1 MTVLYCV
8 IQSDRAPGAFPG
20 TVPGLPGAA
29 PPRVLPL
36 AGGLA
41 AVVATLPDD
50 EYDPESVNAKLRDME
65 WVSRAAIGHEQVID
79 AMMAAAPAVL
89 PMKLLTLFSSDAR
102 LTADLK
108 TRRPKLSK
116 AAARVSGCQ
125 EFGLRV
131 TPAGP
136 AGGPASDD
144 DAKPAAADRPP
155 SGLAFLERKKAA
167 RDQSRERAGRQA
179 AFAREAWEALAGAAR
194 DAVQRPIAGDAIER
208 PLLDAAF
215 LVGAGER
222 DAFARAS
229 ERLAA
234 AAGAAGCAVTLT
246 GPWPPYHF
254 VQA

>member
-8 IQSDRAPGAFPG
+8 IQSDRVPAVGA
-20 TVPGLPGAA
+20 VAGLPGAA

-36 AGGLA
+36 GGGLA
-41 AVVATLPDD
+41 AIVATLPDD
-50 EYDPESVNAKLRDME
+50 EYDPEAVTDKLRDMA
-65 WVSRAAIGHEQVID
+65 WVSKAAIGHEQVIE
-79 AMMAAAPAVL
+79 AMMAAAQAVL

-102 LTADLK
+102 LTADLTK
-108 TRRPKLSK
+108 RRARLIK

-136 AGGPASDD
+136 DGAGGD
-144 DAKPAAADRPP
+144 DAGGAPAERPS
-155 SGLAFLERKKAA
+155 SGLAFLERKKDA
-167 RDQSRERAGRQA
+167 RDQARARAGRRA
-179 AFAREAWEALAGAAR
+179 AFAREAWESMAGAAR

-215 LVGAGER
+215 LVGGAER
-222 DAFARAS
+222 EAFARAS

-234 AAGAAGCAVTLT
+234 AAAEAGCAVTLT

>member
-1 MTVLYCV
+1 MAN
-8 IQSDRAPGAFPG
+8 RGAPLRRPLEAFPG
-20 TVPGLPGAA
+20 TAPGLPGAA

-36 AGGLA
+36 GGSLS

-50 EYDPESVNAKLRDME
+50 EYDPDAVTAKLRDME
-65 WVSRAAIGHEQVID
+65 WVSKAAIGHEQVIE

-102 LTADLK
+102 LTADL
-108 TRRPKLSK
+108 TRRRARLAK
-116 AAARVSGCQ
+116 AASRVSGCQ

-131 TPAGP
+131 TPAG
-136 AGGPASDD
+136 ADGGD
-144 DAKPAAADRPP
+144 DAGAATADRPA
-155 SGLAFLERKKAA
+155 SGLAFLERKKEA
-167 RDQSRERAGRQA
+167 RDQSRERAGRRA
-179 AFAREAWEALAGAAR
+179 AFAREAWETMADAAR

-215 LVGAGER
+215 LVGADER
-222 DAFARAS
+222 EAFARAS
-229 ERLAA
+229 ERLSA
-234 AAGAAGCAVTLT
+234 AAGAAGCALALT

>member
-8 IQSDRAPGAFPG
+8 IQSDRPLEAFPG
-20 TVPGLPGAA
+20 TATGLPGAA

-36 AGGLA
+36 AGPLTA
-41 AVVATLPDD
+41 IVATLPDD
-50 EYDPESVNAKLRDME
+50 EYDPEAVTAKLRDME
-65 WVSRAAIGHEQVID
+65 WVSKAAIGHEQVIE

-102 LTADLK
+102 LTADL
-108 TRRPKLSK
+108 TRRRAQLTK

-131 TPAGP
+131 TPAGG
-136 AGGPASDD
+136 AGGD
-144 DAKPAAADRPP
+144 DAAAADRPA
-155 SGLAFLERKKAA
+155 SGLAFLERKKEA
-167 RDQSRERAGRQA
+167 RDQSRERAGRRA
-179 AFAREAWEALAGAAR
+179 AFAREAWETMAAAAR
-194 DAVQRPIAGDAIER
+194 DAVQRPIAGDALER

-215 LVGAGER
+215 LVGADER
-222 DAFARAS
+222 GAFARAS
-229 ERLAA
+229 ERLSAA
-234 AAGAAGCAVTLT
+234 AAAAGCAVALT